1 MFAPA
6 EFVEIQPG
14 QSIKAKLNSQES
26 TAMVQF
32 ACRSP
37 YANLFSI
44 STDARETLGLDDETM
59 VCVAVI
65 QPHMIE
71 ADISRANSA
80 SKSISNP

>member
-1 MFAPA
+1 
-6 EFVEIQPG
+6 
-14 QSIKAKLNSQES
+14 
-26 TAMVQF
+26 MVQF

-71 ADISRANSA
+71 TDISRANSA
-80 SKSISNP
+80 FKSISNPSPFRGAFLLRLELLTLT